1 MPKFPSGFITK
12 DNPSEDDFLLL
23 SDSTQNEKNVRVKI
37 SAVIGGKADLHH
49 THEIADV
56 NGLQDKLDSI
66 EGKIPVPEE
75 LDKEIVYVDKY
86 SDLANLTEKSQE
98 KLYFVYEENAIYSYN
113 GTTFVEVDKP
123 NNVIITEDIDSIPSM
138 TLEDGN
144 YSVIHIIK
152 SEKKNP
158 GELYLKTFKNK
169 INAIKCIR
177 ALKEGVTL
185 KQAKEI
191 VDNYPNRFPL
201 LLTTSEDDNWITF
214 QVLIFNSK
222 GVTLSYTLNS
232 VESTIA
238 KIEYNLEKNSNDDG
252 TFSYR
257 LSNAESVATY
267 DVENGEWVWK
277 FYAYLSDIDEL
288 AEQKADV
295 EHTHEIADVQGLSS
309 ELDKM
314 KQLIYAA
321 L

>member
-1 MPKFPSGFITK
+1 M
-12 DNPSEDDFLLL
+12 
-23 SDSTQNEKNVRVKI
+23 
-37 SAVIGGKADLHH
+37 
-49 THEIADV
+49 
-56 NGLQDKLDSI
+56 
-66 EGKIPVPEE
+66 
-75 LDKEIVYVDKY
+75 YVDKY
-86 SDLANLTEKSQE
+86 SDLVNLTEKSQE
-98 KLYFVYEENAIYSYN
+98 KLYFVYEENAIYSYD

-191 VDNYPNRFPL
+191 VDNYPNGFPL
-201 LLTTSEDDNWITF
+201 LLTTSEDDNWLVWQT
-214 QVLIFNSK
+214 LMFNSK

-238 KIEYNLEKNSNDDG
+238 KIAYNLEKNSNEDG

-257 LSNAESVATY
+257 LSNAESVANY
-267 DVENGEWVWK
+267 DFENGEWVWK

-295 EHTHEIADVQGLSS
+295 KHTHEILDVQGLLS